1 MARQKDN
8 EKMFAEYM
16 DRILT
21 GGEIIIDPSLDGE
34 MRADLEF
41 VKKACALGQAPTAQ
55 FQARLKAR
63 LIEKLETQQVRKQ
76 EQGFKIFNALR
87 QPVWKA
93 AIAVV
98 LVILAVTIVWQEGV
112 FQHNE
117 NLAPTTPASTTT
129 SPNQSAAP
137 ATTTATTAAPT
148 TTKAP
153 STTNAGV
160 SGKPVVSIDAKTDK
174 TTYRAGEMVSISISM
189 KNVSGQPLNLT
200 DFPPI
205 MSLVQAD
212 TKQPVYTFHAGTAA
226 MTLAPNQAAAYTYT
240 WNETNFSG
248 QQVSGSYYVELE
260 DLEYNGQPYKLNL
273 NSPVNFTI
281 LY

>member
-1 MARQKDN
+1 MKTLRRQ
-8 EKMFAEYM
+8 
-16 DRILT
+16 
-21 GGEIIIDPSLDGE
+21 S
-34 MRADLEF
+34 
-41 VKKACALGQAPTAQ
+41 
-55 FQARLKAR
+55 
-63 LIEKLETQQVRKQ
+63 
-76 EQGFKIFNALR
+76 
-87 QPVWKA
+87 
-93 AIAVV
+93 
-98 LVILAVTIVWQEGV
+98 
-112 FQHNE
+112 
-117 NLAPTTPASTTT
+117 PASLPRLNKST
-129 SPNQSAAP
+129 SKRHTHDYRRAYHHQP
-137 ATTTATTAAPT
+137 PT
-148 TTKAP
+148 
-153 STTNAGV
+153 TTNAGV

-174 TTYRAGEMVSISISM
+174 TTYRAGDTVSISILM

-226 MTLAPNQAAAYTYT
+226 MTLAPNQAATYTYT

-248 QQVSGSYYVELE
+248 QQVTGSYYVELE